1 MFLGDVP
8 AEQLWKTI
16 IDTRET
22 LAAIRNSRNI
32 YDPFVVP
39 PGLIRTSDGPDGG
52 NTGNVLASQI
62 TCEILG
68 VPFTSIHNVKRGQ
81 WNQAISQM
89 NQSLATLQSPTGI
102 TGDVAPTIPVVGTVD
117 TNSPVITGPAAPA
130 ISTVGTSL
138 SPTSASVLS
147 TPSTGISPVLMLAG
161 GVGLFLLLNKKGGK
175 RVARKR
181 R

>member
-22 LAAIRNSRNI
+22 LAAIRNAHNI

-39 PGLIRTSDGPDGG
+39 AGLNRMSDGPDGG

-68 VPFTSIHNVKRGQ
+68 RPFTSIHNVKRAD
-81 WNQAISQM
+81 WNEAISRM
-89 NQSLATLQSPTGI
+89 NQTIQTLQSPTGI
-102 TGDVAPTIPVVGTVD
+102 TSDVAPTVPVVGTAEN
-117 TNSPVITGPAAPA
+117 TSPVITGASAPP
-130 ISTVGTSL
+130 ISTVGTSTM
-138 SPTSASVLS
+138 PVIPGTVA
-147 TPSTGISPVLMLAG
+147 GINPLYMLAG
-161 GVGLFLLLNKKGGK
+161 GLGLYFLLNKKGGK
-175 RVARKR
+175 RATRKR